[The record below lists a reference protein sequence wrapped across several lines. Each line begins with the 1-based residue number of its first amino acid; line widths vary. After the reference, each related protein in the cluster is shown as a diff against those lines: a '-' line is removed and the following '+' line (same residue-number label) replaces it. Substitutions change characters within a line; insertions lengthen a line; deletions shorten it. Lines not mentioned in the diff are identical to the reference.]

1 MKKSIQLL
9 VCGAFLVTFLASAQ
23 WSSNDK
29 KKGNGNVVTETRT
42 TSDYDAIKI
51 SGSFD
56 VDLVAGQEGKIILKG
71 EENLLS
77 AIKVEV
83 EDNVLKVYVERNSN
97 IRPSIGKKIQVTIPF
112 DKISEVNLSGS
123 GNIQSK
129 NVIKNDKFLAKLS
142 GSGNFNLAV
151 DSNNLE
157 LNLSGS
163 GNVRLKG
170 NANYFTTKLSGSGDI
185 DTTELQSKIVDVNV
199 SGSGNSKINCK
210 ESLTARVSGSGNI
223 KYTGNPEKRD
233 VKVSGSGNISKA

>member
-29 KKGNGNVVTETRT
+29 KKDNGNVVTETRT

-170 NANYFTTKLSGSGDI
+170 NANNFTTKLSGSGDI